1 MDAKSVEFRILH
13 PNGQTRW
20 ILAASRIHL
29 DSEGRPRSISG
40 VFRDVTARKTAE
52 HEAEQLS
59 ERLLAIQDE
68 ERQQIALELHDSTTQ
83 HLAAAILNMRT
94 AELTWGDPRAR
105 H

>member
-1 MDAKSVEFRILH
+1 
-13 PNGQTRW
+13 
-20 ILAASRIHL
+20 
-29 DSEGRPRSISG
+29 

-83 HLAAAILNMRT
+83 HLAAAILNMMTIQSRLSEDPKT
-94 AELTWGDPRAR
+94 GELWLSRWVLLAAR
-105 H
+105 IQRVWPIGV